1 MGTSIGR
8 GTMRHFT
15 ELTDLTREELAH
27 LLREAARLK
36 AANSRREPN
45 ESLKHR
51 IIALIFEKPSL
62 RTHVSFEAA
71 IAQLGGGSLFLD
83 GQDVGFG
90 WRETLADF
98 MRSMNHYVDALVL
111 RVFKHST
118 ITGMQSAAK
127 IPIVNGLS
135 DEAHPCQAVADLLTI
150 QELFGEVKGKTVVFV
165 GDGNNVA
172 KSLALGCAMLGAKF
186 RLSAP
191 AGHEFDAGF
200 LALLRKQAPGW
211 VIESE
216 RDPFRAAR
224 DADVLYADVWTSMG
238 QEAEREKRM
247 KTFASYQFNAA
258 LMAKAPKH
266 ARVLHC
272 LPAHRGEEITDE
284 VLDGPQSAVF
294 EQAGNRLHAQ
304 KAILEWL
311 LK

>member
-1 MGTSIGR
+1 LTFGTSI
-8 GTMRHFT
+8 MRHFT
-15 ELTDLTREELAH
+15 ELTDLNRDELTQ
-27 LLREAARLK
+27 LLREAERLK
-36 AANSRREPN
+36 AAQLRREPID
-45 ESLKHR
+45 SLQRR

-71 IAQLGGGSLFLD
+71 ITQLGGASLFLD
-83 GQDVGFG
+83 GHDVGFG

-98 MRSMNHYVDALVL
+98 MRSMNQYVDALVL
-111 RVFKHST
+111 RVYKHST
-118 ITGMQSAAK
+118 ITGMIQAAK

-150 QELFGEVKGKTVVFV
+150 QELFGEVRGKTIVFV

-172 KSLALGCAMLGAKF
+172 RSLALGCAMLGAKF

-191 AGHEFDAGF
+191 AGHEFDSAF
-200 LALLRKQAPGW
+200 VAMLRRQVPDC
-211 VIESE
+211 VVESE

-238 QEAEREKRM
+238 QESEREARM
-247 KTFASYQFNAA
+247 KTFANYQFNAS
-258 LMAKAPKH
+258 LMSKAPKH